1 MEAGYLDGMDG
12 GAVRWRRLGFRAVI
26 LIRAAAVAAAVALLA
41 VGCGDDQPDRPAGS
55 PSSDECRASTA
66 ALDAERAGLDLEYQ
80 SRIDEWEEIE
90 ASGDVLDAE
99 WDDFEA
105 AKSVFDLDSD
115 VSDGS
120 EASRAKALASDWD
133 RLKAEWAR
141 IEAKLEVFIDAA
153 ASAPAAAD
161 WPLDPRRHSD
171 RWPDMFQRR
180 AALNDEWSDLAGSMS
195 DLFKQ
200 MSGLYSEAAA
210 TGSSNAD
217 LAGRLSDLFAQ
228 RSDLYDRYASSTL
241 RWSDHWAAE
250 ASWHQ
255 RTADLAWNCRESS
268 A

>member
-1 MEAGYLDGMDG
+1 MIG
-12 GAVRWRRLGFRAVI
+12 GRAVKTATAARAVPI
-26 LIRAAAVAAAVALLA
+26 IRAAAIAAAVAMLA

-55 PSSDECRASTA
+55 PSPDECRASTA

-90 ASGDVLDAE
+90 ASRDILDAE
-99 WDDFEA
+99 WTGLGA

-115 VSDGS
+115 ASDGS

-153 ASAPAAAD
+153 ASAPASAD

-210 TGSSNAD
+210 NGSSDAD
-217 LAGRLSDLFAQ
+217 LAGRLSDLYEQ

-250 ASWHQ
+250 ANWHQ
-255 RTADLAWNCRESS
+255 RTADLAWNCREPP